1 MAATIDNSG
10 LTFGN
15 GTKQVSA
22 PSSSADYGQLISI
35 TTFTSNGTYTA
46 PANCRRVLVKV
57 QGGGGGSAGHC
68 EGGGAG
74 GYSER
79 LIHNIT
85 PGTTVAVTIGGGGGG
100 VGYYAAAGRGGTSS
114 FGSLISAT
122 GGYGANNNQGH
133 GGGHGGS
140 GSGGQ
145 IQLDGGTG
153 AGHGNSASNGQPA
166 GGGPSFFGGPGGQ
179 YRSTTPSNYSPA
191 LGSGATGGRTNDG
204 GSGTGAPGG
213 VCVVYAYT

>member
-1 MAATIDNSG
+1 MAIT
-10 LTFGN
+10 LTSTGITYPTG
-15 GTKQVSA
+15 GTQT
-22 PSSSADYGQLISI
+22 SSYTANRGQPISI
-35 TTFTSNGTYTA
+35 QTFTSNGTYTV
-46 PANCRRVLVKV
+46 PSNCRKILVQIV
-57 QGGGGGSAGHC
+57 GGGGGSAGYC
-68 EGGGAG
+68 EAGGAG
-74 GYSER
+74 GFAEGVFSV
-79 LIHNIT
+79 T
-85 PGTTVAVTIGGGGGG
+85 PGATYAVTIGGGGGG

-122 GGYGANNNQGH
+122 GGYGANNNYSH

-145 IQLDGGTG
+145 INLDGGTG
-153 AGHGNSASNGQPA
+153 CGHGNSASHGQPS

-204 GSGTGAPGG
+204 GSGTTGAAG

>member
-1 MAATIDNSG
+1 MAITLGSSG
-10 LTFGN
+10 ITFTDGSTQTTN
-15 GTKQVSA
+15 YPQDRGMPV
-22 PSSSADYGQLISI
+22 SI
-35 TTFTSNGTYTA
+35 TTFTSNGTYTV
-46 PANCRRVLVKV
+46 PSNCRTILVQIV
-57 QGGGGGSAGHC
+57 GGGGGSAGYC
-68 EGGGAG
+68 ESGGAG
-74 GYSER
+74 GFAEGVFSV
-79 LIHNIT
+79 T
-85 PGTTVAVTIGGGGGG
+85 PGASYAVTIGGGGGG

-122 GGYGANNNQGH
+122 GGYGANNNQSH

-145 IQLDGGTG
+145 INLDGGTG
-153 AGHGNSASNGQPA
+153 AGHGNSASHGQPA